1 MKATIKD
8 IAKKAEVS
16 TGTVSMALNNKRGI
30 NEDTKKRVLQIA
42 KMLNYTPNL
51 SARSL
56 VTKNSYCI
64 GLTVPQVINPFFAA
78 VVDEI
83 NREAEKAGYSVLLGI
98 TNNNM
103 KREKEYIDLFLGRNA
118 QGVIVVPSIVENPET
133 SHLLKLRQARIPFVF
148 CTDIYAGYHESC
160 VMTDLEKGEYEIVKY
175 LISCGMKKIAFLSS
189 SMSYLF
195 VRLRYQG
202 FKRAMD
208 EAGMA
213 IDESLMFAV
222 KDLNFDAAYAV
233 ADDIIDQQPDVI
245 VVINDIMAMG
255 VIKRMQERG
264 VRVPADISV
273 VGYDDM
279 MFSLLAQ
286 TPISTVAQ
294 PIYEICKKTLNI
306 LIDKMNGCE
315 MEDTLIFLDTELKIR
330 ESVLSIHA

>member
-16 TGTVSMALNNKRGI
+16 TGTVSMALNNKQGI
-30 NEDTKKRVLQIA
+30 NEDTKKRILEIA
-42 KMLNYTPNL
+42 RMLNYTPNL

-64 GLTVPQVINPFFAA
+64 GLTVPLVINPFFAA
-78 VVDEI
+78 VVDRI
-83 NREAEKAGYSVLLGI
+83 NIEAEKAGYSVLLGI

-118 QGVIVVPSIVENPET
+118 QGVIVVPSIVENPDT
-133 SHLLKLRQARIPFVF
+133 SHLLKLKQARIPIVF
-148 CTDIYAGYHESC
+148 CTDIYAGYNETC
-160 VMTDLEKGEYEIVKY
+160 VMTDLEKGEYDIVKY
-175 LISCGMKKIAFLSS
+175 LISCGMKRIAFLSS
-189 SMSYLF
+189 SLSYLF
-195 VRLRYQG
+195 VRLRYLG

-208 EAGMA
+208 EAE
-213 IDESLMFAV
+213 IPINNSLMFAV
-222 KDLNFDAAYAV
+222 KEFSFDAAYGV
-233 ADDIIDQQPDVI
+233 TDDIINQRPDVI

-255 VIKRMQERG
+255 VMKRMQERG
-264 VRVPADISV
+264 VRVPEDISV

-279 MFSLLAQ
+279 MFSSLAQ

-294 PIYEICKKTLNI
+294 PIGPICKKTIDI
-306 LIDKMNGCE
+306 LIDKINGCE
-315 MEDTLIFLDTELKIR
+315 TDNRIIYLNTELKIR